1 MAPQPEPRPARRP
14 SQPSTMDSVR
24 FSFPSNPNRYSN
36 PASGFY
42 RRRSQRS
49 TQQQLAKLPS
59 VKAVEGVMD
68 CTEHR
73 PSMIAEEKKEPAP
86 FSDAPSSVRAVL
98 DRPWPSPVVIAAEDN
113 PSGKARTLLATA
125 DDIGDPISPE
135 ELAALEDKDD
145 DDASTRFYKAIGRAD
160 AVMRNYIHEHG
171 SLFLDEKFNYIVDN
185 FAQAEEIRCKNVTVE
200 EMEAK
205 LMKRKVTKEQAY
217 LSELA
222 LASFNKKRKVKFEL
236 CEPLISRTFWEYR
249 GLFVH
254 INFVANCNGKKTLF
268 FAEIEERGQ
277 GRKEMLEVRCCIPL
291 ESLCEGGY
299 YYDRSVPSHD
309 RKCLDFTRCYACT
322 EFLKHPADGSTYSG
336 GHDCR
341 RKIYLV

>member
-1 MAPQPEPRPARRP
+1 
-14 SQPSTMDSVR
+14 
-24 FSFPSNPNRYSN
+24 
-36 PASGFY
+36 
-42 RRRSQRS
+42 
-49 TQQQLAKLPS
+49 
-59 VKAVEGVMD
+59 MD

-73 PSMIAEEKKEPAP
+73 PSMIAEKEKEKEKETEPAP
-86 FSDAPSSVRAVL
+86 FSDASSSVRAVL
-98 DRPWPSPVVIAAEDN
+98 DRPWPSPIVIAAEDH
-113 PSGKARTLLATA
+113 PSGKVRTLLATA

-145 DDASTRFYKAIGRAD
+145 DDESTRFYKAIDRAD

-185 FAQAEEIRCKNVTVE
+185 SAQAEEIRCKNVTVE

-205 LMKRKVTKEQAY
+205 LMERKVTKEQAY

-222 LASFNKKRKVKFEL
+222 LASFNKKREVKFEL

-268 FAEIEERGQ
+268 FADIEERGQ
-277 GRKEMLEVRCCIPL
+277 GRKEMLESYFCQNRLCCCIPL

-299 YYDRSVPSHD
+299 YYDRTVPSHD
-309 RKCLDFTRCYACT
+309 RECLDFTRCYACT
-322 EFLKHPADGSTYSG
+322 EFLKHPDDGSTYSG